1 MNKTMKFQEINF
13 DGLIGPTHNY
23 AGLAMGNLA
32 SAKNAGGVSN
42 PRAAALQGLAKMR
55 AVHGLGLTQGF
66 LPPLDRP
73 HLKTLRALGFAGDD
87 KTVLNNAASM
97 SPALLAN
104 VYSASSMWTANA
116 GTVSPSP
123 DTADGRVHFT
133 PANLAGN
140 FHRSIE
146 AQTTGRV
153 LAHIFAS
160 DKHFAHHP
168 ALPGGVHFGDE
179 GAANHGRLA
188 ESHGAP
194 GVELFV
200 YGEDGARFPARQRLT
215 ASEAVARSHQLAPDR
230 TLFIQ
235 QAKAALDA
243 GAFHNDVVGVANGS
257 VLFLHEQSF
266 EKRDLAYAE
275 IRRAAPFV
283 EIIEAPASAVSI
295 DDAIQSYLFNSQLLS
310 LPGGEMAL
318 VLPTESEENARV
330 YDYLMHVEA
339 ANNPINRILFL
350 DVRES
355 MRNGGGPACLRLRVV
370 LSEEELAATDQN
382 FILDAGKFAKLEE
395 WVETHYRDR
404 LAVEDL
410 KDPAL
415 MDESFAALDALTQLL
430 GMGAFY
436 DFQR

>member
-1 MNKTMKFQEINF
+1 MNFQEINF

-32 SAKNAGGVSN
+32 SARNAGGVSN

-55 AVHGLGLTQGF
+55 AVRSLGLTQGF

-73 HLKTLRALGFAGDD
+73 HMKTLRALGFAGTDRAIIEACA
-87 KTVLNNAASM
+87 KAA
-97 SPALLAN
+97 PQLLAN

-116 GTVSPSP
+116 GTISPSP
-123 DTADGRVHFT
+123 DTADGKVHVT

-146 AQTTGRV
+146 PQTTARV
-153 LAHIFAS
+153 LAHIFA
-160 DKHFAHHP
+160 DTAHFTHHQI
-168 ALPGGVHFGDE
+168 LPGGVHFGDE

-188 ESHGAP
+188 PAHGEP

-200 YGEDGARFPARQRLT
+200 YGEDGARFPARQKRR
-215 ASEAVARSHQLAPDR
+215 ASEAVARAHRLHPER

-235 QAKAALDA
+235 QSRAALDA
-243 GAFHNDVVGVANGS
+243 GAFHNDVVGVANGA

-266 EKRDLAYAE
+266 EDREGAYAA
-275 IRRAAPFV
+275 IRAAAPFV
-283 EIIEAPASAVSI
+283 EIIEAPREEVTL
-295 DDAIQSYLFNSQLLS
+295 DDAISSYLFNSQLLS
-310 LPGGEMAL
+310 LKGGEMAL
-318 VLPTESEENARV
+318 ILPKESEENARV
-330 YDYLMHVEA
+330 KAFIEKTVA
-339 ANNPINRILFL
+339 ANNPVNRALYY

-370 LSEEELAATDQN
+370 LSEAERAAMNQN
-382 FILDAGKFAKLEE
+382 FLADDARLDALEA
-395 WVETHYRDR
+395 WVTRHYRDR

-410 KDPAL
+410 KDPRL
-415 MDESFAALDALTQLL
+415 MEESFAAMDALTQLL